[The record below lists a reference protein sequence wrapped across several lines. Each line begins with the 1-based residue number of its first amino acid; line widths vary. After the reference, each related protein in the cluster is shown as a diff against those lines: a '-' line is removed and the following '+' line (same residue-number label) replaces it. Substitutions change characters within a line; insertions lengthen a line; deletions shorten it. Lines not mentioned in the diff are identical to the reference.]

1 MRGPGG
7 VRLAPN
13 LDPLPIN
20 AQQVRLG
27 EDLRSAV
34 ERIGIRANLR
44 NQDFAG
50 FIKRI
55 YSDRDFD
62 IDTSGGQMGP
72 DPAIG
77 TQRFYWSKNFQK
89 GVAFSN
95 GSHYSSASAD
105 GALERAQ
112 QELDP
117 AKRRAEYAQF
127 QRIAQTDLP
136 RIPVLVQLPLIT
148 SRRNLRRIT
157 SGAEGLYGNFAEAYF
172 LPG

>member
-1 MRGPGG
+1 M
-7 VRLAPN
+7 RLALN

-20 AQQVRLG
+20 AQQIRLG
-27 EDLRSAV
+27 EYLRSAL

-105 GALERAQ
+105 GALSAPSRNWIPPNAARSMPSSNASPRPICRAS
-112 QELDP
+112 P
-117 AKRRAEYAQF
+117 SWCNCR
-127 QRIAQTDLP
+127 
-136 RIPVLVQLPLIT
+136 
-148 SRRNLRRIT
+148 
-157 SGAEGLYGNFAEAYF
+157 
-172 LPG
+172 